1 MKEIQALLNGKSMIG
16 NFKGFEKCEGCQEE
30 IELVEYPIIGGPN
43 KGQPAIFRKGCKCE
57 ERKLAKEA
65 LEARE
70 RAKKQ
75 YALDLFDSKSL
86 INEDLKKATLK
97 NYMPKNQTHQNALEW
112 AVDYCKSFNTRENKK
127 AILAGSYGLGKSH
140 LSVGVTKYRMSQGIT
155 CIFISVPKLFTRIKS
170 TWEKESTVREL
181 ELLEALET
189 VDLLVFD
196 DFGAGKCTDWQLDK
210 LFEII
215 DSREGKHTIFT
226 TNLDS
231 KSLVKW
237 TGKRNFDR
245 LLHKTDEIK
254 FEGESYRWKD
264 RRRQ

>member
-1 MKEIQALLNGKSMIG
+1 MKEISQLLNGKSTIG
-16 NFKGFEKCEGCQEE
+16 NFKGTELCEGCQAQV
-30 IELVEYPIIGGPN
+30 ELVELPIIGGPN
-43 KGQPAIFRKGCKCE
+43 KGELQLFRYGCKCKE
-57 ERKLAKEA
+57 IELAKEA

-70 RAKKQ
+70 RAKKL

-86 INEDLKKATLK
+86 INKDLKQATLK
-97 NYMPKNQTHQNALEW
+97 NYVPRNKTHQNALEW
-112 AVDYCKSFNTRENKK
+112 AVDYCKTFAIRENKK

-140 LSVGVTKYRMSQGIT
+140 LSVGVTKYLMSQGIT

>member
-127 AILAGSYGLGKSH
+127 AILAGSGARLRINPDVAVPFLTRGLVNFGEQTFFAGVEQFPAASYVVLDLKRVNELDNTGARVIQQNAPSTPASH
-140 LSVGVTKYRMSQGIT
+140 HFSRRAAKMLPKARARNRLS
-155 CIFISVPKLFTRIKS
+155 L
-170 TWEKESTVREL
+170 
-181 ELLEALET
+181 
-189 VDLLVFD
+189 
-196 DFGAGKCTDWQLDK
+196 
-210 LFEII
+210 
-215 DSREGKHTIFT
+215 
-226 TNLDS
+226 
-231 KSLVKW
+231 
-237 TGKRNFDR
+237 
-245 LLHKTDEIK
+245 
-254 FEGESYRWKD
+254 
-264 RRRQ
+264 